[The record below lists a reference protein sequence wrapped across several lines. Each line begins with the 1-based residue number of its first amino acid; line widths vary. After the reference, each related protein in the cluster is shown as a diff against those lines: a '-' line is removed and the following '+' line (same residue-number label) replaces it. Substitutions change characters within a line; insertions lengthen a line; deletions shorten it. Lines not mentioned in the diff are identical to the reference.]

1 MEEEGP
7 NNIVEGADSSL
18 SLPILSRCVRTCY
31 SEVSA
36 MGEEE
41 GAGAGVVKLAPI
53 VTLDRLDGVAKLCG
67 NKSKENRQGGKSV
80 RLEA

>member
-1 MEEEGP
+1 LEEEEP
-7 NNIVEGADSSL
+7 NNIVEGADGPL
-18 SLPILSRCVRTCY
+18 SLPILSRCVRTRH

-53 VTLDRLDGVAKLCG
+53 LTLNRLDGAAKLCG
-67 NKSKENRQGGKSV
+67 NKSNEIR
-80 RLEA
+80 

>member
-7 NNIVEGADSSL
+7 NHIVERADGAL
-18 SLPILSRCVRTCY
+18 SLPILSRGVRARH

-36 MGEEE
+36 VGQEE

-53 VTLDRLDGVAKLCG
+53 VALDRLDGAAKLCG
-67 NKSKENRQGGKSV
+67 NNSKEIR
-80 RLEA
+80 